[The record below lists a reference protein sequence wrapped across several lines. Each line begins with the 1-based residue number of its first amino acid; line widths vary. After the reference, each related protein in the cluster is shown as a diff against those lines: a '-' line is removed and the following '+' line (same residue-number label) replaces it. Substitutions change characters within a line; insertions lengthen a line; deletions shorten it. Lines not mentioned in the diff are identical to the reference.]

1 MPLCQFCGTQGAY
14 QRKTR
19 SPEWRC
25 RNCKKEWDGKAG
37 SYGQKP
43 EHGMKP
49 DVSARVMN
57 VPDELKVSVTIDPAD
72 RQLLYGARSV
82 FNRFSNL
89 IVGVL
94 LFAFGII
101 LAKGTVSGFSW
112 IGEWVGASGIFIGV
126 ILLIRQLSKLAK
138 PRTTSPDLEGDGK
151 GSHSIL
157 DHLLNREVNGQKPY
171 PRHKDDHGLGVLW
184 SFGNDGQATYE
195 RLVFL
200 ALFGI
205 AYLVLVGVV
214 TVSFYL
220 DVFFGDGVHWF
231 VNDGPV
237 EPVDSMYF
245 LPGAMWFSLPGLCLL
260 WLVVVT
266 GVALNSVAGFWSI
279 KKWIGM
285 GSIPFVLFGICFI
298 APWLMGTAT
307 PFTTPTPGFE
317 RGVDLGEFKRSGYS
331 ECPNCNLLGANLSSA
346 DLIGA
351 DLRGARLA
359 EADLFWSNLSD
370 ADLTNANLDG
380 VDLHGA
386 DLTGANLS
394 DADLTN
400 ANLDGVDL
408 HGANL
413 TGANLTGANLTGAN
427 LTNANLTNAILD
439 DVIGA
444 DFTGAFH
451 IPAEYLK
458 D

>member
-1 MPLCQFCGTQGAY
+1 LAGGPEYPSWDDYAIFHARENGYEDRADIVELIGDNVESIRS
-14 QRKTR
+14 RKAVEGLQ
-19 SPEWRC
+19 S
-25 RNCKKEWDGKAG
+25 G
-37 SYGQKP
+37 
-43 EHGMKP
+43 GMKECRKCDGVKP
-49 DVSARVMN
+49 MAAF
-57 VPDELKVSVTIDPAD
+57 AD
-72 RQLLYGARSV
+72 SSLISGYG
-82 FNRFSNL
+82 RFCNDCKGITSDQGQGNANQ
-89 IVGVL
+89 VL
-94 LFAFGII
+94 SPI
-101 LAKGTVSGFSW
+101 T
-112 IGEWVGASGIFIGV
+112 GV
-126 ILLIRQLSKLAK
+126 ILLIRQLSKLVK

-171 PRHKDDHGLGVLW
+171 PRHKDDHGLGVLS

-386 DLTGANLS
+386 NLTGANL
-394 DADLTN
+394 DGADLTN

-451 IPAEYLK
+451 IPEKYLK
-458 D
+458 N